1 MYEPVDRILQ
11 LASEEGRLALL
22 EHEVYEILGSA
33 GIETPRCSFWPGD
46 PGEGM
51 PEEIRRGISEFP
63 GERVVLKIVSP
74 QILHKSDVGGLAFC
88 ARDAGAVLDGGRRIW
103 EQARLRAADADL
115 RGLLVM
121 EAVPRVPD
129 SLAGELLV
137 TVKQDEAFGTVLVFG
152 MGGVLTEWYGEFSP
166 GASTVILQPGT
177 IRESLEKLLLDTPF
191 LAHIFRPGRL
201 HDTAPLNLDDVAR
214 RLENLGRLA
223 KAYGAGSDRLS
234 GNGSGYTVEEIEIN
248 PMILAPDGRWVA
260 VDGTGRISMRK
271 HALQQRPLEKIHNL
285 MKPKSAVVMGA
296 SARGMNPGRII
307 LGNLKRSEGID
318 IGKVYALHPKEESI
332 EGLPCVAGLEDL
344 PEPVDLAVIS
354 IPAEGARDA
363 IGDICRRSSAAAII
377 LIPGGFAETGERK
390 LEEEI
395 LQILA
400 EAHGKPGGGP
410 VMVGGNCLGIVSK
423 HQYNTFFLPMYKTP
437 FHDAPGDALVMISQ
451 SGAYLVSF
459 NSNMDGVLFPA
470 ASISYGNQM
479 DLTVADFLEHYL
491 KDDSVRVAA
500 CYIEG
505 FRPLDGERFVRL
517 ARAMRRQGKRVVV
530 YKAGRTPLGAMA
542 AQSHTAS
549 LAGDYAVAAALL
561 RQAGAVVTESM
572 DHFQDVTRIF
582 AMLADRLPVVEE
594 GKAGLK
600 PGMRTAVISN
610 AGFECST
617 VTDSLGAL
625 ELAALAP
632 ATLQALRDCLPG
644 FAHADNPVDA
654 TPIATTGQ
662 FMKAAEAMLLDPGVD
677 ALIIS
682 PVPATPALNNL
693 PPDPFG
699 LHDENIYREGS
710 LPGRMLDLFRSTR
723 KPVVACV
730 DCGPLYDPFVF
741 MLQRGGLP
749 TYRKIDRAARALEV
763 FLRS

>member
-1 MYEPVDRILQ
+1 MYEAVDRILQ
-11 LASEEGRLALL
+11 LASEDGRLALL
-22 EHEVYEILGSA
+22 EHEVYEILGAA
-33 GIETPRCSFWPGD
+33 GIETPRCCFWPGD

-51 PEEIRRGISEFP
+51 PDEIRRLVSELP

-74 QILHKSDVGGLAFC
+74 QVLHKSDIGGLAFC
-88 ARDAGAVLDGGRRIW
+88 VRDAGAVLDAGRRIW
-103 EQARLRAADADL
+103 AQAGLHVQDADR
-115 RGLLVM
+115 RGLLVT
-121 EAVPRVPD
+121 EEISRVPD
-129 SLAGELLV
+129 PLAGELLV
-137 TVKQDEAFGTVLVFG
+137 TMKQDEAFGTVLVLG
-152 MGGVLTEWYGEFSP
+152 MGGVLTEWYGEFAP
-166 GASTVILQPGT
+166 GASTVLLQPGT
-177 IRESLEKLLLDTPF
+177 IRESLEKLLPDTPF

-201 HDTAPLNLDDVAR
+201 HDTAPLDMDDVAR
-214 RLENLGRLA
+214 KLESLGRLA
-223 KAYGAGSDRLS
+223 QAYGAGSGGSS
-234 GNGSGYTVEEIEIN
+234 GNGSGYTIEEIEIN
-248 PMILAPDGRWVA
+248 PMLLAADGRWVA
-260 VDGTGRISMRK
+260 VDGTGSLSRRK
-271 HALQQRPLEKIHNL
+271 HALRRRPLEKIRNL
-285 MKPKSAVVMGA
+285 MKPRSAVVVGA

-307 LGNLKRSEGID
+307 LGNLKNSEGID
-318 IGKVYALHPKEESI
+318 NGKVYAVHPKEKSI
-332 EGLPCVAGLEDL
+332 DGLPCVAGLEDL
-344 PEPVDLAVIS
+344 AEPVDLAVVS

-363 IGDICRRSSAAAII
+363 IGEICRMNSAAAII

-390 LEEEI
+390 LEGEI
-395 LQILA
+395 IRILA
-400 EAHGKPGGGP
+400 DGHGRPGGGP
-410 VMVGGNCLGIVSK
+410 VLVGGNCLGIVSK
-423 HQYNTFFLPMYKTP
+423 HQYNTFFLPRYKLP

-491 KDDSVRVAA
+491 SDDSVRVAA

-505 FRPLDGERFVRL
+505 FKPLDGERFARL
-517 ARAMRRQGKRVVV
+517 ARAMRDRGKRVVV
-530 YKAGRTPLGAMA
+530 YKAGRTTLGAMA

-561 RQAGAVVTESM
+561 RQAGAVVTGSM
-572 DHFQDVTRIF
+572 DDFQDATRIF
-582 AMLADRLPVVEE
+582 AMLADRFPVMEE
-594 GKAGLK
+594 GKAASK
-600 PGMRTAVISN
+600 PGMRTAIISN

-617 VTDSLGAL
+617 VTDSLGSL

-632 ATLQALRDCLPG
+632 ATLQALKDCLPG

-654 TPIATTGQ
+654 TPIATTEQ
-662 FMKAAEAMLLDPGVD
+662 FMKAAEAMLMDPGVD
-677 ALIIS
+677 AMIIS

-699 LHDENIYREGS
+699 LHCENIYREGS
-710 LPGRMLDLFRSTR
+710 LPGRMLDLFRSTS

-763 FLRS
+763 FLGS